1 MDPLSLIGGLASG
14 IQLVSM
20 GAQALL
26 VTIKLIK
33 DLKNVPQRLVVLL
46 NDVDDSISRLC
57 YSCNAGSQLFRMLDP
72 HQLDRLAR
80 TATALYPALQDIHK
94 LLEPLVNDKQGRKTS
109 VHRLWNSILCL
120 KMEKDLSEKLKRL
133 DRLNMEVVRELGTV
147 GLEVQ
152 VTTNGL
158 VIASNATSVQNFS
171 SIGDKMD
178 LLRSDFEKFTSSVQQ
193 SHVVTLESPGHGASV
208 PSEATN
214 HADENQLLQERT
226 EQLRRFLVNNSPSGG
241 PSPSN
246 LSSPPNANLE
256 YIFFSVRTYYTIG
269 NFDPSAEI
277 IKHKLWKDTDLAIY
291 LLKITEGTQ
300 RGKSNSQARAFRLLK
315 NSTADSFNTL
325 NMNTA
330 SILIELLST
339 LAPIN
344 TKTCAYVREGLLQ
357 YLSQLAER
365 QLPTGHPITL
375 IITKLR
381 DDQGD
386 NNVTLRVLTF
396 IAERLRA
403 TLGPLHQLTQL
414 TTKRLCALLR
424 RSGEYAEA
432 LRVASDGVRGIRAT
446 LGPNSL
452 QERLLSRQLEHVYI
466 DQKDW
471 TAALG
476 VCLDIVGQQRLD
488 SPDPDPRYHDECAVY
503 TMEDI
508 AKIFECAGNLDQAI
522 AWLKQAKISGGM
534 LWGPQAALG
543 HIQDKLS
550 ELLTLTGREA
560 ELKLWHE
567 IVD

>member
-1 MDPLSLIGGLASG
+1 MDPLSVVGGLAAG

-26 VTIKLIK
+26 VTIKLVK
-33 DLKNVPQRLVVLL
+33 DLKDVPQRLLVLL

-72 HQLDRLAR
+72 PQLDRLAK

-94 LLEPLVNDKQGRKTS
+94 LLEPLVGDRQGQKTP
-109 VHRLWNSILCL
+109 VRRLWNSILSL
-120 KMEKDLSEKLKRL
+120 KVQKELAEKLKRL

-152 VTTNGL
+152 VTTSGL
-158 VIASNATSVQNFS
+158 VIAGNATSVQNFAK
-171 SIGDKMD
+171 IEDKMD
-178 LLRSDFEKFTSSVQQ
+178 LLRSDFQKFTSSVQQ
-193 SHVVTLESPGHGASV
+193 SHAITLENHGASV
-208 PSEATN
+208 PPGASGQPE
-214 HADENQLLQERT
+214 DGKLLQERT
-226 EQLRRFLVNNSPSGG
+226 EQLRRFLVSNSANGSPS
-241 PSPSN
+241 PPN

-256 YIFFSVRTYYTIG
+256 FMFFSVRTYYTVG
-269 NFDPSAEI
+269 NFDASSDI
-277 IKHKLWKDTDLAIY
+277 VRDKLWKDTDLAIY
-291 LLKITEGTQ
+291 LLKTTAGMQ
-300 RGKSNSQARAFRLLK
+300 RGKSKSQTRALRLLK
-315 NSTADSFNTL
+315 NSTADAFTTL
-325 NMNTA
+325 NLNTA
-330 SILIELLST
+330 SILIELMST

-344 TKTCAYVREGLLQ
+344 TTTCSYVREGLLQ

-365 QLPTGHPITL
+365 QLPTGHPISL
-375 IITKLR
+375 IINKLK
-381 DDQGD
+381 DDKGD
-386 NNVTLRVLTF
+386 NNVTLGVLTF
-396 IAERLRA
+396 ITERLRA
-403 TLGPLHQLTQL
+403 TVGPLHQLTQL
-414 TTKRLCALLR
+414 ATKRICALLR

-432 LRVASDGVRGIRAT
+432 LRIASEGVRGIRAT

-476 VCLDIVGQQRLD
+476 VCLDIVGQQQLD
-488 SPDPDPRYHDECAVY
+488 SPDPDPQYHDECAVY

-567 IVD
+567 SVD